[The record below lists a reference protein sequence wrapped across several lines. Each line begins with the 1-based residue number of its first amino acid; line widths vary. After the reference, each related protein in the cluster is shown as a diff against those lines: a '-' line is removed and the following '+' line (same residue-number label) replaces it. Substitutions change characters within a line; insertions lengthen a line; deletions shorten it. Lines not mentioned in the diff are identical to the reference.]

1 VNFRRICD
9 FSSTTFDNISK
20 LLWSYCE
27 SGNCSSEAKTFF
39 ASDIVF
45 VKIYPEKI
53 TIYYTDE
60 EIAQHRRRYG
70 HFEWAIDI
78 DHFRQTFLKKPGAL
92 ANSVALKQAAPGL
105 KEIYTSYYIGCEK
118 DFIELLEVVSSKG
131 MDKVRQAIAKLESIS
146 PGGVSTDKIKM
157 IVQRDGKPEIKV
169 IDKENDQIE
178 AFSKD
183 ILTGYAAMLNL
194 STCEEVKVI

>member
-1 VNFRRICD
+1 
-9 FSSTTFDNISK
+9 
-20 LLWSYCE
+20 
-27 SGNCSSEAKTFF
+27 
-39 ASDIVF
+39 
-45 VKIYPEKI
+45 
-53 TIYYTDE
+53 
-60 EIAQHRRRYG
+60 
-70 HFEWAIDI
+70 
-78 DHFRQTFLKKPGAL
+78 
-92 ANSVALKQAAPGL
+92 VALKQAAPGL